1 MKINVG
7 NVVEQIDM
15 ENAMLKP
22 NMGNISSLMDGMQ
35 RMVDSAWLEGK
46 TYGSMKEY
54 YSDIVIPLTQSLFY
68 LLEYKVDANE
78 QYKSLLSI
86 YFGDTSKYDMEKIIA
101 YQTQI
106 RKTREYLQ
114 NLSSVLMSYNS
125 ICVLLYQLELRLQE
139 KIDKGEQFISVSQ
152 GVYDEVNGMKQIFS
166 QGLTSM
172 RTAICNDMGQCV
184 NIKNINKTWVDELNI
199 MLGKRYSEMAQE
211 EYKDYLEEHPEDID
225 KVIKIIEF
233 ETMHSSDVNKI
244 NDFLSPL
251 KEKTAIEVKYAAY
264 TAREPYRSLWIKYLD
279 QYKIVDASYE
289 GKAKFNP
296 KDNGIFIDES
306 LINDNKEEFMF
317 KFFHECGH
325 AIDSNARNDKQN
337 LNGYFSDTYKYNEL
351 KTLDECNASD
361 VRNNLYK
368 MIDIIYDSSLNEGK
382 TIEEE
387 LKEEESYENWSDE
400 KKDKIK
406 EETVKHLLLENQEKP
421 SEEVRGLKVKVR
433 EKYSEQFG
441 GSDGKC
447 VSDIYEAH
455 TDWYIGGCSS
465 HYEKDNPS
473 FWWVEDD
480 NTGKKYRNR
489 TSNSECFA
497 EYFQIN
503 MMNDTAA
510 IETTKKYL
518 PESYSCMDEMIK
530 EME

>member
-172 RTAICNDMGQCV
+172 RKAICNDMGQCV

-264 TAREPYRSLWIKYLD
+264 TAREPYRSVWIKYLD
-279 QYKIVDASYE
+279 QYKIVDTTLTDDKNAYFSL
-289 GKAKFNP
+289 
-296 KDNGIFIDES
+296 DTNGISIC
-306 LINDNKEEFMF
+306 EEKIKTDKRGFLNS
-317 KFFHECGH
+317 FFHECGH
-325 AIDSNARNDKQN
+325 AIDFSCREDKEN
-337 LNGYFSDTYKYNEL
+337 RCIHFSDTYKYNEL

-361 VRNNLYK
+361 VRNSFYK
-368 MIDIIYDSSLNEGK
+368 MIDTIYDSSSNEEK
-382 TIEEE
+382 II
-387 LKEEESYENWSDE
+387 EEESYENWSDE

-421 SEEVRGLKVKVR
+421 SEEVRRLKRKVDG
-433 EKYSEQFG
+433 KYSELFVS
-441 GSDGKC
+441 SDGKC
-447 VSDIYEAH
+447 VSDIYQAH
-455 TDWYIGGCSS
+455 TDFYIGGYGT
-465 HYEKDNPS
+465 HYVENPLYW
-473 FWWVEDD
+473 FKEDE
-480 NTGKKYRNR
+480 NTGKKYRYR
-489 TSNSECFA
+489 TSNAECFA
-497 EYFQIN
+497 EYYSIN
-503 MMNDTAA
+503 MVNDTAA

-530 EME
+530 GME